1 MWDETID
8 VDAVR
13 RAQRGDPRAVDTV
26 VRQLMPYLGRIC
38 GAIALDRGD
47 DALQEAMIAVVRNL
61 RSLRQPAAV
70 QGWARTI
77 AVREAMRVARADPS
91 VSVEP
96 ALLDSVSAVE
106 PQASAI
112 EVRDTLASLPP
123 DQRAVLVLRHF
134 DGLGEEEMAEV
145 LGVAAGTV
153 KSRLHRAR
161 DAFRERWVS
170 S

>member
-1 MWDETID
+1 
-8 VDAVR
+8 
-13 RAQRGDPRAVDTV
+13 
-26 VRQLMPYLGRIC
+26 MPYLGRIC